1 MDFWT
6 QVKSIEE
13 EMLGN
18 SAVRWISG
26 FNFHGHL
33 RSSPPSYSP
42 CSPCPPRGPA
52 LPHQRGCGP
61 PHPHPRCTALLRP
74 APPRCRRPA
83 PVPTPCSPC
92 PCPAAGAACSL
103 LALCAP
109 PVRTKGHRRRLR
121 FLARFFHLARAAR
134 SARHRLKTTAPYNAK
149 PAVESIREHE
159 RSPSSH
165 DARGFA
171 LSPQLL

>member
-61 PHPHPRCTALLRP
+61 PRLILVVRLCSAPVSAPCPSADTLLALPL
-74 APPRCRRPA
+74 PRCRRRLLTARP
-83 PVPTPCSPC
+83 PC
-92 PCPAAGAACSL
+92 AAGEDEGTEKTTSIFGAILS
-103 LALCAP
+103 P
-109 PVRTKGHRRRLR
+109 RVRV
-121 FLARFFHLARAAR
+121 AR
-134 SARHRLKTTAPYNAK
+134 SARRRLKTTAPCNTK
-149 PAVESIREHE
+149 PAVESVWEHE

-165 DARGFA
+165 DSAA
-171 LSPQLL
+171 